1 MTPTLR
7 MTPYPGRPVITAR
20 AEDTCLTPL
29 ELRALDELALG
40 TRCSLSDR
48 LACCERC
55 WSRWVRARLIE
66 HLRGERYWQELDRGD
81 FGLLRARFHP
91 NGALVAEVVGLV
103 GAGVE
108 NLLVIAW
115 ALDVGRSL
123 DDVLAILTVLDV
135 NAHRIPRFVWLP
147 SAAPCA
153 GAVSRRG
160 KTHDAS
166 RSGARRPR

>member
-1 MTPTLR
+1 M
-7 MTPYPGRPVITAR
+7 
-20 AEDTCLTPL
+20 
-29 ELRALDELALG
+29 
-40 TRCSLSDR
+40 
-48 LACCERC
+48 
-55 WSRWVRARLIE
+55 RARFIE

-81 FGLLRARFHP
+81 FALLRARFYP

-108 NLLVIAW
+108 NLSVIAW
-115 ALDVGRSL
+115 ALEVRRPL
-123 DDVLAILTVLDV
+123 DDVLAILTVLDI

-153 GAVSRRG
+153 SAVSHHGR
-160 KTHDAS
+160 THDAN